1 MRSAQCAPGC
11 WLPGEEGAA
20 GEGRGKL
27 MEGGARGGRA
37 INKEHGH
44 LYVRWAKKK
53 QVPDRVCAGLEGGQG
68 LGACRYLAEPQML
81 ETAEFESWGVAFRPL
96 SAPCI
101 QANVPVAI

>member
-1 MRSAQCAPGC
+1 
-11 WLPGEEGAA
+11 
-20 GEGRGKL
+20 

-81 ETAEFESWGVAFRPL
+81 ETERERNLNPGELPFGRSQHPVSKRTCL
-96 SAPCI
+96 SQSSRTTDVRDSGI
-101 QANVPVAI
+101 